1 MRRRGFTLIELLV
14 VIAIISVLIALLLP
28 AVQSAR
34 EAARRAQCV
43 NNIKQI
49 VLACHNYEN
58 QINTFP
64 PDSIADAGW
73 STYPPG
79 GGSGY
84 PPSAASTWWAW
95 PSFILPQMEQAPI
108 YNRINFSWDCC
119 NAVNSTVYLTLISS
133 FFCPSDDSAKLFN
146 DRVYID
152 PWLPNNGFG
161 TLMTAAPTNYV
172 GSQGDMMNNT
182 IFDYLCVD
190 PAQIAFKAANG
201 SASNGCSGT
210 PAWWTGSPAPFRGIF
225 GDCSDAASIKIAQVT
240 DGTSNTMMIGE
251 NSPNLNSGLAWVSG
265 NDIYATT
272 ILPMN
277 WMTYLRNG
285 QTDPVTGE
293 VCSPAAWN
301 PTSPTSQTHCF
312 DNQWYYQGFKSYH
325 PGGCNFGFCDG
336 SVKFLKQT
344 INVRIYMALSTRAG
358 GEIVSADSY

>member
-14 VIAIISVLIALLLP
+14 VIAIIAVLIALLLP
-28 AVQSAR
+28 AVQAAR

-58 QINTFP
+58 QVGAFP
-64 PDSIADAGW
+64 PDSIAAGDW
-73 STYPPG
+73 SG
-79 GGSGY
+79 
-84 PPSAASTWWAW
+84 TWWAW

-108 YNRINFSWDCC
+108 YNGINYSWSCC
-119 NAVNSTVYLTLISS
+119 NPRNQTAFLTLIASYS
-133 FFCPSDDSAKLFN
+133 CPTDDSAHLFA

-152 PWLPNNGFG
+152 NNLGAAFG
-161 TLMTAAPTNYV
+161 NLITAAPTNYV
-172 GSQGDMMNNT
+172 GNQGDMQNNT

-190 PAQIAFKAANG
+190 PAQIAYKKNNSG
-201 SASNGCSGT
+201 YASNGCTPPPSTGNGT
-210 PAWWTGSPAPFRGIF
+210 APFRGIF
-225 GDCSDAASIKIAQVT
+225 GDCSNAASIKIAAIT

-277 WMTYLRNG
+277 WMTSLRNG
-285 QTDPVTGE
+285 QTDPATGE

-301 PTSPTSQTHCF
+301 PPASTPTAQVHCF
-312 DNQWYYQGFKSYH
+312 NNQWYYQGFKSFH

-344 INVRIYMALSTRAG
+344 INVRTYMGLSTRAG
-358 GEIVSADSY
+358 GEVLSSDTY